1 MNTDYS
7 EKLLLE
13 EEQALRIEGSMVG
26 LRESFDV
33 IEAGE
38 RVDEIA
44 TENEIGAL
52 EEVLED
58 SELLLGVISE
68 QAAGKRTWQIGNAC
82 LTLVLIAASIVCY
95 NLYVRSERQ
104 IVKLGQAEANVQTA
118 GIALVQADG
127 KVKTLEAELA
137 VSKNE
142 LERVTGELTVSRK
155 EVKGFMRQ
163 LAESDVRAN
172 GLERQLAES
181 NVKAEGLGKELAETS
196 GQLKDLQDR
205 NEQVVK
211 KMKER
216 LEQL

>member
-13 EEQALRIEGSMVG
+13 EEQALRIEESMVG
-26 LRESFDV
+26 SWDKSDIFEMPN
-33 IEAGE
+33 A
-38 RVDEIA
+38 VDDIA
-44 TENEIGAL
+44 TENEVGEL

-68 QAAGKRTWQIGNAC
+68 QVTGKRTWQIGCAC
-82 LTLVLIAASIVCY
+82 LTLVLMAASIVCY
-95 NLYVRSERQ
+95 NLYVGGERQ

-118 GIALVQADG
+118 GSMLIRAEG

-137 VSKNE
+137 DSKNE
-142 LERVTGELTVSRK
+142 LERVTGELTASQN
-155 EVKGFMRQ
+155 EVKAFMR
-163 LAESDVRAN
+163 EI
-172 GLERQLAES
+172 AES
-181 NVKAEGLGKELAETS
+181 NVKAEGLEKELADTS
-196 GQLKDLQDR
+196 RQLKDMQDR